1 MLDIGF
7 NSTTEAS
14 GLLPTP
20 VLPTSVP
27 QFAIKPSSFPVWPRV
42 RDPSLTVRSGGVALD
57 LQGLFEA
64 MNCRRQRPHVRIAM
78 GQSQGPW
85 S

>member
-42 RDPSLTVRSGGVALD
+42 RDPSLTGAFHGCIVKVEGERSLLLCPRDPDFASTS
-57 LQGLFEA
+57 
-64 MNCRRQRPHVRIAM
+64 
-78 GQSQGPW
+78 QSGE
-85 S
+85 